1 VSFKLIQAYREGN
14 NLTEWLRRLVDSL
27 SVECWHE
34 VTAQGSDGWVDFEN
48 SWINYGSV
56 FNTAAFYKSGDRV
69 YLKGMI
75 KSGSVSQ
82 IAFTLPEGYRPATGK
97 ALYVVMSNSNAG
109 RVDITEAGG
118 VDINFICSNIW
129 VSLDGISFRV

>member
-34 VTAQGSDGWVDFEN
+34 VTAQGSDGWVEFEN
-48 SWINYGSV
+48 NWVNYDSGYS
-56 FNTAAFYKSGDRV
+56 TAGFYKHGDRV
-69 YLKGMI
+69 NLKGVI
-75 KSGSVSQ
+75 KSGTVAA
-82 IAFTLPEGYRPATGK
+82 IAFTLPEGYRPTTGRLLNVAISND
-97 ALYVVMSNSNAG
+97 ALG
-109 RVDITEAGG
+109 RVDIYVTGG
-118 VDINFICSNIW
+118 VLVSGLNNNTY